1 MTSDSTGR
9 PGARRK
15 PNEADMSQTEVQV
28 SDQPAVTP
36 TVART
41 GPARAPAP
49 RLYALDALRVIAALA
64 VLAFHFTGVDAA
76 SKANWGVNPKALFP
90 SLFPVTSY
98 GSYGVQLFFLISG
111 FVICLSAW
119 NRTPGQFVR
128 ARFLRLFPAYW
139 FSAVAAF
146 LVWRTLP
153 DGSRTGPSISD
164 SLTNLTMLQVPLSAQ
179 HLVGAYWTLW
189 AELTF
194 YLIFLLVIWKGLDY
208 LRVTVFCWLWLLASV
223 LIEQPNNHVPVLG
236 IFAQPLN
243 TALFVSG
250 IAMYLMYRFGPDLKL
265 WGLLA
270 AGWLVMQSDLVEHA
284 DNLRHT
290 KGMDRDPYVAL
301 ALVTLFYLLV
311 LAVALHKLDWFRWRG
326 FATLGAL
333 VYPLYLLHEELGWA
347 LIRNLYG
354 HLGAWPTL
362 LLTTGILLVAAWLL
376 HRLVERPSQ
385 RWLRTRLE
393 QESRTRLER
402 EARPAKADAE
412 RPVG

>member
-1 MTSDSTGR
+1 M
-9 PGARRK
+9 P
-15 PNEADMSQTEVQV
+15 QTEVQV
-28 SDQPAVTP
+28 PGQPAAAT
-36 TVART
+36 AAQRE
-41 GPARAPAP
+41 PAAKVPAP
-49 RLYALDALRVIAALA
+49 RLHALDALRVVAALA

-76 SKANWGVNPKALFP
+76 TKANWGENPKELFP
-90 SLFPVTSY
+90 WLFPVTSY

-119 NRTPGQFVR
+119 DRTPGQFVR

-139 FSAVAAF
+139 FSAAVAF
-146 LVWRTLP
+146 VVWRTLP
-153 DGSRTGPSISD
+153 DGSRTGPSISE

-194 YLIFLLVIWKGLDY
+194 YLIFLVVIWKGLDY
-208 LRVTVFCWLWLLASV
+208 RRVSVFCWLWLLASV
-223 LIEQPNNHVPVLG
+223 LIQQKGNQVPVLG

-243 TALFVSG
+243 TALFVGG

-270 AGWLVMQSDLVEHA
+270 ASWLVMQSDLVEHA
-284 DNLRHT
+284 DGLRHDR
-290 KGMDRDPYVAL
+290 GMDRQPYVAL
-301 ALVTLFYLLV
+301 ALVTAFYLLV
-311 LAVALHKLDWFRWRG
+311 LAVALHRLDRVRWG
-326 FATLGAL
+326 ALPALGAL

-362 LLTTGILLVAAWLL
+362 VVTTAVILLAAWLL

-385 RWLRTRLE
+385 RWLRARLE
-393 QESRTRLER
+393 QE
-402 EARPAKADAE
+402 ARRAADRDRAE
-412 RPVG
+412 RAAA